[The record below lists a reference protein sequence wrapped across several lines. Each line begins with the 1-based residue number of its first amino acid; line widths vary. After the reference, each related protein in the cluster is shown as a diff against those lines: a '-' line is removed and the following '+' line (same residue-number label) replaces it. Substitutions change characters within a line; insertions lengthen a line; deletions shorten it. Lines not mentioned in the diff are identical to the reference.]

1 MVGLCWLLCGLFV
14 CRLRCFGLDGV
25 RLDCMVFLVGWHLQ
39 VLGLRCFVVSGIVFL
54 GFDAYYVVV
63 C

>member
-1 MVGLCWLLCGLFV
+1 M

-25 RLDCMVFLVGWHLQ
+25 RLDCMVFLVGWRLQ
-39 VLGLRCFVVSGIVFL
+39 VLGLRYFVVSGMVFL
-54 GFDAYYVVV
+54 GFGVYYVGV